1 VLTLILLFNY
11 NKSENM
17 ILNNKTLLIL
27 TSAILLLGTGCKK
40 YLDVNT
46 NLNNPTV
53 VPVSTLITS
62 AEITTGTSLSM
73 GSGLSAGLSVY
84 MHQASTREASDQ
96 YGITGNYYVVTS
108 SWSGLYNALK
118 NLDVVISQ
126 GTTEGRFKYV
136 GMAKILKAYI
146 FSQMVDVWGD
156 IPFSEF
162 DQFKAGIKQPKFDAS
177 ATIYPQLFTMI
188 DAGIADIN
196 NTAANPSGPGSDD
209 IIYKGNT
216 ANWIKAANTIK
227 LKLYTQIRKV
237 QNVTPQVTALLASPA
252 TLIAANSEMFVI
264 PFGPLGATDD
274 RNNGFSD
281 YTASQ
286 RGQDVSPWFYEI
298 LKGYP
303 NLFGAYPNLFAN
315 IPDPRMPYYIY
326 NQIKYSSAMSTTPT
340 NQTDY
345 RDTAFISLVFG
356 SIGPNRNGAQ
366 QNYQSLFGIYPVG
379 GRYDDLL
386 GGVASSSSGTGA
398 APYRMITYADRLY
411 LEAELINTGTVATGD
426 ARAVFSNALTQSFSQ
441 VDYVITTY
449 VKPTQTV
456 PVLATQATVTNY
468 KNAVLALY
476 DAGTI
481 AKKLEYI
488 MTEKW
493 ISSVGS
499 NVDQYTDYRRTGYPI
514 IFDPKNPAMAPG
526 GFVQPPV
533 NGNPNKVPQDKVQV
547 TRSNEFP
554 LSLPWSQTEININSN
569 APAQKPLPIVY
580 KPFWMP

>member
-1 VLTLILLFNY
+1 
-11 NKSENM
+11 M
-17 ILNNKTLLIL
+17 IRNNKTLLIL

-40 YLDVNT
+40 YLDVNK

-62 AEITTGTSLSM
+62 AEITTGVSLAM
-73 GSGLSAGLSVY
+73 GSGLSAGLAVY

-96 YGITGNYYVVTS
+96 YGMTGNYFVVTS

-177 ATIYPQLFTMI
+177 ATIYPQLLTLI

-196 NTAANPSGPGSDD
+196 NTAVNPSVPGSDEL
-209 IIYKGNT
+209 IYNGNT
-216 ANWIKAANTIK
+216 TKWIKAANTIK

-237 QNVTPQVTALLASPA
+237 QNVTPQVTALLASPS

-274 RNNGFSD
+274 RNPGFSD

-286 RGQDVSPWFYEI
+286 RGQVVSPWFYEI

-303 NLFGAYPNLFAN
+303 LLFSAYPNLLAN
-315 IPDPRMPYYIY
+315 LPDPRMPYYIY
-326 NQIKYSSAMSTTPT
+326 NQIPKASSMTTAAAALTT

-345 RDTAFISLVFG
+345 RDSAFVSLVFG

-426 ARAVFSNALTQSFSQ
+426 ARAVFSNALAQSFSQ
-441 VDYVITTY
+441 VDYVIATY
-449 VKPTQTV
+449 VKPTQSV
-456 PVLATQATVTNY
+456 PVLATQKADTTYING
-468 KNAVLALY
+468 VLALY
-476 DAGTI
+476 DAGSTD
-481 AKKLEYI
+481 KKLEYI

-514 IFDPKNPAMAPG
+514 LFDPKNPAMAPG

-533 NGNPNKVPQDKVQV
+533 NGVNGNPVSRPQPKVQV

-554 LSLPWSQTEININSN
+554 LSLPWSQTEININAN